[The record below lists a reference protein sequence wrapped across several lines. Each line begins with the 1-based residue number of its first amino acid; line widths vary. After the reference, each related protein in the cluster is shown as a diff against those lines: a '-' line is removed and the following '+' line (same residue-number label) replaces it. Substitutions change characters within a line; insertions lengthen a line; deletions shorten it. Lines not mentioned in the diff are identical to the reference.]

1 MPLAFIT
8 DRHTVYT
15 ALWNGGSVGIVTPQG
30 EGEGGGG
37 GTERIFRDLLL
48 VRPTVLK
55 GVPAFW
61 EQALSR
67 PISRL
72 ISADLAR
79 PPYIS
84 ADLACL
90 LEQVAQASRM
100 VQDRALAILG
110 GRTRVLCC
118 GAGAISDEVPQSF
131 RGCRLHPSSSR
142 SPNRE
147 QVAGFFR
154 GCRLGSGEPVQFLE
168 LYGGTECGN
177 LACNRR
183 LLAHVQYKLLPLDGG
198 EHHEEGSETG
208 GVGEFVVKT
217 GQMMFSGY
225 HGRPELTAD
234 AFTPDGFY
242 RCA

>member
-1 MPLAFIT
+1 VGFSYMPLAFIT

-79 PPYIS
+79 PPWIS

-118 GAGAISDEVPQSF
+118 GAGAISDEVRTHSEGAGYTRAQTVTLTVS
-131 RGCRLHPSSSR
+131 RWLASSEGAGWARARRCSSSSSMAAPSAATSR
-142 SPNRE
+142 AT
-147 QVAGFFR
+147 AG
-154 GCRLGSGEPVQFLE
+154 C
-168 LYGGTECGN
+168 
-177 LACNRR
+177 
-183 LLAHVQYKLLPLDGG
+183 
-198 EHHEEGSETG
+198 
-208 GVGEFVVKT
+208 
-217 GQMMFSGY
+217 
-225 HGRPELTAD
+225 
-234 AFTPDGFY
+234 
-242 RCA
+242 